1 MDAIKWPKIG
11 AKLANVSSKNF
22 SPFKLSPLLL
32 QKEGHNL
39 GEACDALAMFAG
51 PMVRISLCV
60 CVLRKCQVPK
70 CRNGRRDASNVT
82 KSNGVRCRREKVAT
96 KRKRAKKRKRDK
108 EKSASSGRRQCID
121 FFHTNIL
128 E

>member
-60 CVLRKCQVPK
+60 CPSQVPSAQMSKWETRCIK
-70 CRNGRRDASNVT
+70 CDKEQWGEMQEG
-82 KSNGVRCRREKVAT
+82 KSC
-96 KRKRAKKRKRDK
+96 DK
-108 EKSASSGRRQCID
+108 EKKSKKEEKRQREKCVQWSSSMY
-121 FFHTNIL
+121 
-128 E
+128 